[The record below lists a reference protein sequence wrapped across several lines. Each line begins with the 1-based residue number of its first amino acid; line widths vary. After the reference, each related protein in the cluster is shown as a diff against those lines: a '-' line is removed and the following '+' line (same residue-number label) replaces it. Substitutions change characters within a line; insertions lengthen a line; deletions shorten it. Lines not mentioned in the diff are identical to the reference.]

1 MDQKDENTLSSLQ
14 QLLQNSDNSNNST
27 NNQQS
32 LLDLIGN
39 SLQTNPNTNSSS
51 TPEHQYSPNSPMN
64 PMNPT
69 SPGGQNH
76 SFGKPSG
83 KITPGSVCCVCG
95 DRASGRHYGVISC
108 EGCKGFFKRS
118 VRRKMSYRCSAPIPN
133 SQCTITITSRNR
145 CQYCRFQKCMQ
156 VGMRRE
162 FVQNERA
169 RQGMKKGASLSDGG
183 MENVGMDNVG
193 GSLMIGQHNSAS
205 DALKRLKTS
214 DSVKISTFSGLPNL
228 STDFRQNL
236 TSTPGTASNQ
246 IQMTNPMVSTPDLLT
261 QQLNEMISQPQKIP
275 PHALEMLKNLSG
287 NQNPRMHNSGIQNSG
302 NQVSIQNPLGQTLE
316 NNNPPSPPSIKRET
330 DYSTFHRNLS
340 DYLKS
345 VIFGLFLNRFCC
357 RNITIFIF
365 KVLNALYYNDPVR
378 VETQK
383 LTDDDEDF
391 VDNMEHENPD
401 DNDGNESDSTEMLSL
416 ELQDQLIQAL
426 FVTISWVKS
435 NFYENFDKN
444 EVLSALELCWSRL
457 FLLNL
462 LTDNKKLAED
472 TEMFVT
478 EKLGQ
483 LKNED
488 SEAIGDFGDSG
499 SYGGFGDSI
508 DAAFSL
514 KRIKTV
520 KERFSL
526 PETAVEAMRYLVF
539 SEAMGKS
546 NVFVEKFGK
555 FSFVED
561 KIKFEKL
568 ILNVNQLG
576 FVDSSDVE
584 LLFFKSVVGNARGWK
599 IIVFFKGFFLVL
611 EQF

>member
-1 MDQKDENTLSSLQ
+1 
-14 QLLQNSDNSNNST
+14 
-27 NNQQS
+27 
-32 LLDLIGN
+32 
-39 SLQTNPNTNSSS
+39 
-51 TPEHQYSPNSPMN
+51 
-64 PMNPT
+64 
-69 SPGGQNH
+69 
-76 SFGKPSG
+76 
-83 KITPGSVCCVCG
+83 
-95 DRASGRHYGVISC
+95 
-108 EGCKGFFKRS
+108 
-118 VRRKMSYRCSAPIPN
+118 
-133 SQCTITITSRNR
+133 
-145 CQYCRFQKCMQ
+145 MQ

-330 DYSTFHRNLS
+330 D
-340 DYLKS
+340 
-345 VIFGLFLNRFCC
+345 
-357 RNITIFIF
+357 
-365 KVLNALYYNDPVR
+365 YNDPVR

-584 LLFFKSVVGNARGWK
+584 LLFFKSVVGNNSSITN
-599 IIVFFKGFFLVL
+599 IIADIMQEV
-611 EQF
+611 